1 MTTKII
7 TVAPEYTL
15 KFDEKEDELRDRTY
29 QELIRD
35 FGKNA
40 KIRCPCMEREYII
53 TSQWCKTHFT
63 TCQKHQNWKTL
74 QQKEHIKKHGHCIS
88 AEQIVDQQSK
98 EIRELKINIHKLT
111 SENTKKDNKLK
122 NLLEKLTEVTDEK
135 DLYNQELENI
145 QEELEKVQKE
155 LQIYKEQC
163 KSTDQEIITLTKSND
178 KLKNDISNLKRNK
191 IKIVERPMWK
201 SR

>member
-1 MTTKII
+1 MTTKIV

-53 TSQWCKTHFT
+53 TSQWCKSHFNKS
-63 TCQKHQNWKTL
+63 QKKKNWKTV

-111 SENTKKDNKLK
+111 CENVKKDNKIK
-122 NLLEKLTEVTDEK
+122 NLSEKLNEVTNENS
-135 DLYNQELENI
+135 LYN
-145 QEELEKVQKE
+145 EELERQQE
-155 LQIYKEQC
+155 EIYTYKEQC
-163 KSTDQEIITLTKSND
+163 QSSDKEIITLTKLND
-178 KLKNDISNLKRNK
+178 KLKRDILNLRKDK
-191 IKIVERPMWK
+191 FKIVARPAWK
-201 SR
+201 S

>member
-1 MTTKII
+1 MTTKIV

-29 QELIRD
+29 QELVRD

-40 KIRCPCMEREYII
+40 KIRCRCQNREYII
-53 TSQWCKTHFT
+53 TPQWCKSHFNS
-63 TCQKHQNWKTL
+63 QKHQNWKTL

-98 EIRELKINIHKLT
+98 EIRELKVNIHKLT

-122 NLLEKLTEVTDEK
+122 ILSEKLTEVTDENS
-135 DLYNQELENI
+135 LYNQELENI
-145 QEELEKVQKE
+145 QEKLET
-155 LQIYKEQC
+155 LQEQLEIYKEQC
-163 KSTDQEIITLTKSND
+163 KSND
-178 KLKNDISNLKRNK
+178 KLKRELTLNVKKDKVNISRQS
-191 IKIVERPMWK
+191 RWK
-201 SR
+201 

>member
-1 MTTKII
+1 MTTDIVP
-7 TVAPEYTL
+7 VAPEYTL
-15 KFDEKEDELRDRTY
+15 KFDEKENELRDRTY
-29 QELIRD
+29 QELIKE
-35 FGKNA
+35 FGKNT
-40 KIRCPCMEREYII
+40 KIKCPCMEREYDI
-53 TSQWCKTHFT
+53 TSQLCKTHFN

-122 NLLEKLTEVTDEK
+122 NLSEKLTEVTDEK
-135 DLYNQELENI
+135 DLYNEELENI

-163 KSTDQEIITLTKSND
+163 NSNSKKIITLTKSND
-178 KLKNDISNLKRNK
+178 KLKFELSNLLKK
-191 IKIVERPMWK
+191 IN
-201 SR
+201 

>member
-98 EIRELKINIHKLT
+98 EIRELKVNIHKLT

-122 NLLEKLTEVTDEK
+122 ILSEKLTEVTDENS
-135 DLYNQELENI
+135 LYNEELENI
-145 QEELEKVQKE
+145 QEKLERQQE
-155 LQIYKEQC
+155 EIDTYKEQC
-163 KSTDQEIITLTKSND
+163 QSSDKEIITLTKLND
-178 KLKNDISNLKRNK
+178 KLKRDILNLKNDK
-191 IKIVERPMWK
+191 FKIVERPAWK
-201 SR
+201 S